1 MVSSLHLNLWL
12 MLCFSHTRR
21 RSLFKKLAKQPS
33 PLLHTSRS
41 FSCLNRSLSSGE
53 SLPGS
58 PTHSLSPRSP
68 TPSYRSTPDFPS
80 GECKAV
86 EGRGKGLEGYCTF
99 CEPTQIWYTLLRT
112 VSSEKHNHRTA
123 VFCLEKGNR
132 FLMQNKKCFYDKEA
146 PKKQLSIKF
155 VLVFKSQSSG
165 CKLSNK
171 QSQFAAKERIL
182 PRRGHMIK
190 EWNWG
195 KSCCIMELA
204 WHLRMQIY
212 CWKD

>member
-1 MVSSLHLNLWL
+1 MVSSVRLNLWL

-86 EGRGKGLEGYCTF
+86 EGRGKGLEGYRTF

-123 VFCLEKGNR
+123 VFVWRRETDFWCKTKSVFMIQKHLKSNCL
-132 FLMQNKKCFYDKEA
+132 
-146 PKKQLSIKF
+146 
-155 VLVFKSQSSG
+155 
-165 CKLSNK
+165 
-171 QSQFAAKERIL
+171 
-182 PRRGHMIK
+182 
-190 EWNWG
+190 
-195 KSCCIMELA
+195 
-204 WHLRMQIY
+204 
-212 CWKD
+212 

>member
-1 MVSSLHLNLWL
+1 MRIKLVTVSFSPANQSGCFLHFSLQCGLLSCKDRFTIVIVSACKSFACVIVSSVHLNLGL

-80 GECKAV
+80 GECEAGKS
-86 EGRGKGLEGYCTF
+86 RGKGLQQYCAFCVPPQISYTF
-99 CEPTQIWYTLLRT
+99 LRA
-112 VSSEKHNHRTA
+112 VCSNRHN
-123 VFCLEKGNR
+123 LEELFSGWKR
-132 FLMQNKKCFYDKEA
+132 ETDVKQKVFYDTEA
-146 PKKQLSIKF
+146 LKKQLSLKF

-165 CKLSNK
+165 
-171 QSQFAAKERIL
+171 
-182 PRRGHMIK
+182 
-190 EWNWG
+190 
-195 KSCCIMELA
+195 
-204 WHLRMQIY
+204 
-212 CWKD
+212 